1 MYLLTE
7 LDFTNKNN
15 KKYIIYILKY
25 INIMNEYDVIVVG
38 GGHAGLEAAYAVDRI
53 GLSCALVTLRKQSI
67 GQMSCNPAIGGL
79 GKSHIV
85 REIDAMGGL
94 MPIATDMSGIQYRT
108 LNTRKGDA
116 VQALRVQCD
125 RKLYKQAAQKIIKK
139 TNIEIIEGEVEDL
152 VVEGKKVK
160 GVVTDKNIV
169 KGKRT
174 ILTTGTFLNGRMYTG
189 EEIETGGRSGD
200 LSSIPLSKKLYQL
213 DIPMG
218 RLKTGTPP
226 RIKLSSIN
234 INLMEEQP
242 GERPT
247 PWMSLNERPKK
258 HQKQLSCFITR
269 TNKTTH
275 EIIKKNTHLSA
286 MYSGNIVGIGPR
298 YCPSIEDKVNR
309 FKNKEGHQIFIEPEG
324 INKDLIYPNGVS
336 TSLPKDIQ
344 LEFIQSIR
352 GMRNAIITEY
362 GYAVEYDF
370 IDPRI
375 IKPTLEAKFLQGFYL
390 AGQIN
395 GTTGYEEAA
404 AQGLIAGINAANSIK
419 KKDEFILERDEAYIG
434 VLINDLTNHGITEP
448 YRMFT
453 SRAEHRLLLSQNNA
467 EQRLLLKAHNLGL
480 ISSKRKEEFLLK
492 EKKYKKFF
500 NSILK
505 KTKTKTFIDNKNKTK
520 HLKENKNLYQ
530 LLSRPDVN
538 PNRLYKPKKHEK
550 SLYDRS
556 VVEIKYKGYIE
567 KQLREIKKT
576 KKQNNKKIPTSF
588 DYSSIEGLSNEA
600 KEKLYQYKPRTI
612 GDANI
617 IEGITPAAINLILI
631 YLKKAELLE
640 QNA

>member
-1 MYLLTE
+1 M
-7 LDFTNKNN
+7 NK
-15 KKYIIYILKY
+15 
-25 INIMNEYDVIVVG
+25 YDVVVVG

-53 GLSCALVTLRKQSI
+53 GLSCALVTFKRKSI

-94 MPIATDMSGIQYRT
+94 MSRATDMSGIQYRT

-125 RKLYKQAAQKIIKK
+125 RKLYKKATQKIIKN
-139 TNIEIIEGEVEDL
+139 TNIEVIEGEVKDL
-152 VVEGKKVK
+152 VVEGNKVK
-160 GVVTDKNIV
+160 GVITNNNTVM
-169 KGKRT
+169 GKRT
-174 ILTTGTFLNGRMYTG
+174 ILTTGTFLNGKMYAG
-189 EEIETGGRSGD
+189 EDVEIGGRSGD
-200 LSSIPLSKKLYQL
+200 PSSIPLSKKLYQL
-213 DIPMG
+213 NIPMG

-234 INLMEEQP
+234 INEMEEQP
-242 GERPT
+242 GEKPT
-247 PWMSLNERPKK
+247 PWMSLYKRPKK
-258 HQKQLSCFITR
+258 HQKQLSCYITR

-275 EIIKKNTHLSA
+275 KIIEQNTHLSA
-286 MYSGNIVGIGPR
+286 MYSGNIIGIGPR

-324 INKDLIYPNGVS
+324 IDKDLVYPNGVS
-336 TSLPKDIQ
+336 TSLPKKIQ
-344 LEFIQSIR
+344 EEFIQSIN
-352 GMRNAIITEY
+352 GMKDAVITEY

-370 IDPRI
+370 IDPRS
-375 IKPTLEAKFLQGFYL
+375 IKPTLETKFLENFYL

-404 AQGLIAGINAANSIK
+404 AQGLMAGINAANSIK
-419 KKDEFILERDEAYIG
+419 KREEFVLERSEAYIG
-434 VLINDLTNHGITEP
+434 VLLNDLTNHGITEP

-467 EQRLLLKAHNLGL
+467 EQRLLLKAHKQGL
-480 ISSKRKEEFLLK
+480 ISEKRKEEYLLK
-492 EKKYKKFF
+492 EERYKKFF
-500 NSILK
+500 NTSLRKIK
-505 KTKTKTFIDNKNKTK
+505 VNTFVDNNNNTNK
-520 HLKENKNLYQ
+520 LKESKSLYQ

-538 PNRLYKPKKHEK
+538 TNKLYKPNKKEK
-550 SLYDRS
+550 SLYERS

-576 KKQNNKKIPTSF
+576 KKQNNKKIPTTF
-588 DYSSIEGLSNEA
+588 DYCSVEGLSNEV
-600 KEKLYQYKPRTI
+600 KEKLNHHKPRTI

-617 IEGITPAAINLILI
+617 IEGVTPAAINLILI